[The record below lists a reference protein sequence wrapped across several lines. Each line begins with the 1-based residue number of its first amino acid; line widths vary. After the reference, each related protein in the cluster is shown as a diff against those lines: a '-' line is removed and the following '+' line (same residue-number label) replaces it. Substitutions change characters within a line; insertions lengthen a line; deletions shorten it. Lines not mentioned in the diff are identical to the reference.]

1 MAILSTVAIPLTILA
16 LAVAPLALL
25 TLTLPLPLPLTHTQW
40 FLSLFANVLPS
51 GTLLRLWDAVLA
63 GGGVDALAAAMV
75 ATLRRHQAA
84 MLDTEDIAEIY
95 SLLAEVTPAMWRAD
109 LMLADMQAATVE
121 LDPGGLRWTEMRRQR
136 EALRRQQ
143 LRQLLDETG
152 LEIAEVAPLLG
163 LSLEA
168 LPPHRQPP
176 PRQPPPRPAA
186 AAERADA
193 PPPPE
198 PEGVTA
204 RSTSADFSEAG
215 GAATSP
221 TRRRAAT
228 VTGGAPGHPS
238 PSAIERQLRVGPALS
253 RCCLDRSLD
262 AEGLAALLRLHTSPP
277 LTEEQTGQVF
287 REVDLGGNGLL
298 PLRTVLLTL
307 WPRAPTPAAEAAKAE
322 GTDRGANPYTFSLP
336 SQDPAAAA
344 AKVAELL
351 CSFGVELCAPGSYV
365 ER

>member
-1 MAILSTVAIPLTILA
+1 M
-16 LAVAPLALL
+16 
-25 TLTLPLPLPLTHTQW
+25 
-40 FLSLFANVLPS
+40 LPS

-168 LPPHRQPP
+168 LPPHHQPP

-215 GAATSP
+215 SAATSP

>member
-1 MAILSTVAIPLTILA
+1 M
-16 LAVAPLALL
+16 
-25 TLTLPLPLPLTHTQW
+25 
-40 FLSLFANVLPS
+40 LPS

-75 ATLRRHQAA
+75 ATLRRHQDA
-84 MLDTEDIAEIY
+84 MLGTEDIAEIY

-152 LEIAEVAPLLG
+152 LGIAEIAPLLG
-163 LSLEA
+163 LCLEHRQ
-168 LPPHRQPP
+168 PPHRQPP
-176 PRQPPPRPAA
+176 HRPAA
-186 AAERADA
+186 AAEHADA

-198 PEGVTA
+198 PEGVAA

-215 GAATSP
+215 GGATSP

-228 VTGGAPGHPS
+228 VCGGAPAHAS

-307 WPRAPTPAAEAAKAE
+307 WPRAPTPVAGAAKSPE
-322 GTDRGANPYTFSLP
+322 GADRGAQLFTFSLP

-351 CSFGVELCAPGSYV
+351 RSFGVELCAPGSYV